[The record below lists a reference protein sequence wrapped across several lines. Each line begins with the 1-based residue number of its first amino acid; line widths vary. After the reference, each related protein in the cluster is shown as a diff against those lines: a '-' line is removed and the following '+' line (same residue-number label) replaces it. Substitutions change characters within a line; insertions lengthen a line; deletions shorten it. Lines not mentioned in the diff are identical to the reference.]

1 MLWASRG
8 PQDLFQCLNFRFTNF
23 QDFQKFSQDQI
34 FNYTRSESHLVRRRV
49 GCEISCRSCSESGRS
64 EKSVNRG
71 IREIRQQS
79 LDERCESSASETGQC
94 PFRKSRSTNREI
106 LFLNWEIHLCLIPSA
121 HLIDIS
127 ESSENP
133 PFVET
138 KQFSKLQN
146 DDKFNVLNHL
156 ILICRPNRPGN
167 SFRCTY
173 VHLPHD
179 NFLLT
184 AIDFSFILL
193 ARSL

>member
-1 MLWASRG
+1 MLLVRRDSNEATPGNTADLLLVLLENLENIKNLGHPGNTEDLFLELLENQTTHCCYDPPIISPCVSKLTFFVGENGMLWASRG

-34 FNYTRSESHLVRRRV
+34 FNYTRSESPLVRRRV

-106 LFLNWEIHLCLIPSA
+106 LFLN
-121 HLIDIS
+121 
-127 ESSENP
+127 
-133 PFVET
+133 
-138 KQFSKLQN
+138 
-146 DDKFNVLNHL
+146 
-156 ILICRPNRPGN
+156 
-167 SFRCTY
+167 
-173 VHLPHD
+173 
-179 NFLLT
+179 
-184 AIDFSFILL
+184 
-193 ARSL
+193 

>member
-1 MLWASRG
+1 MCFLFEETLMRQPRQHSRPLTRPPRKPRKPRPPRQHSRDLFLKLLENQTTHCYDPSIISNLTFFVGENGMLWASRG

-34 FNYTRSESHLVRRRV
+34 FNYTRSESPLVRRRV

-106 LFLNWEIHLCLIPSA
+106 LFLN
-121 HLIDIS
+121 
-127 ESSENP
+127 
-133 PFVET
+133 
-138 KQFSKLQN
+138 
-146 DDKFNVLNHL
+146 
-156 ILICRPNRPGN
+156 
-167 SFRCTY
+167 
-173 VHLPHD
+173 
-179 NFLLT
+179 
-184 AIDFSFILL
+184 
-193 ARSL
+193 